1 MFSRVKF
8 VIPPPPPFKINVLS
22 VCMSEKYNLQRHE
35 KGQTLAK
42 KPIFKHCLYIK
53 LYEFVYRM
61 RAHAETQK
69 ILLLISS
76 SRFDAMLCVYYTE
89 FTTLC

>member
-1 MFSRVKF
+1 
-8 VIPPPPPFKINVLS
+8 
-22 VCMSEKYNLQRHE
+22 MSEKYNLQRHE

-61 RAHAETQK
+61 RAHAQTQK
-69 ILLLISS
+69 ILQCCVFITPNLLPYVS
-76 SRFDAMLCVYYTE
+76 
-89 FTTLC
+89 

>member
-1 MFSRVKF
+1 
-8 VIPPPPPFKINVLS
+8 
-22 VCMSEKYNLQRHE
+22 MSEKYNLQRHE

-61 RAHAETQK
+61 RAHAQTQK
-69 ILLLISS
+69 I

>member
-1 MFSRVKF
+1 
-8 VIPPPPPFKINVLS
+8 
-22 VCMSEKYNLQRHE
+22 MSEKYNLQRHE

-61 RAHAETQK
+61 RAHAQTQK
-69 ILLLISS
+69 Y
-76 SRFDAMLCVYYTE
+76 CY
-89 FTTLC
+89 